1 MISFR
6 KISEDDLPLI
16 LSWRTDPE
24 VTRYMSTDIEIDPEK
39 QLHWYNKNVRDCSPL
54 EHLMILHNDK
64 PVGVLNLGKYN
75 STVNKNDW
83 GYYIGELESKIIG
96 GLIPAYFYNY
106 MFVQRDISLKKITG
120 HCFALNTKMRAIH
133 RFYGVRE
140 VKILKEYI
148 CKHGKMFDI
157 VLVEI
162 MKEKWLSQKK
172 IFKHY
177 QLIIKE

>member
-1 MISFR
+1 MF
-6 KISEDDLPLI
+6 
-16 LSWRTDPE
+16 
-24 VTRYMSTDIEIDPEK
+24 
-39 QLHWYNKNVRDCSPL
+39 LH
-54 EHLMILHNDK
+54 
-64 PVGVLNLGKYN
+64 
-75 STVNKNDW
+75 
-83 GYYIGELESKIIG
+83 
-96 GLIPAYFYNY
+96 
-106 MFVQRDISLKKITG
+106 RDISLKKITG